1 MRACLALFLF
11 TAVATLAACGDD
23 DGAETP
29 DATAPDAAVP
39 DAPEPDIT
47 VGINFAAHV
56 NGQPFACGGS
66 YPGVGTTA
74 ATYVGT
80 DFRFYVHDV
89 RLVTAGGDVA
99 LALAVDAYQTAS
111 GIALLDFETNESPCQ
126 MGTTATHTQV
136 FGYLPPGTI
145 ATGVKFKLGVPFAEN
160 HLDATTAVAPMNV
173 PGMFWAWSSGYRFLK
188 ADGTVNGAGFNLHLG
203 STGCPAAG
211 QTPPAT
217 ACTSPNVVDV
227 ELAGFDWTTDTIV
240 ADVGALLADEDVSVN
255 TAETAPGCMSFP
267 GDPECDTVLPKLAL
281 PYGEAAAGAQAF
293 FSVAK

>member
-1 MRACLALFLF
+1 MRACLSLILVSA
-11 TAVATLAACGDD
+11 LAACGDNHESTAD
-23 DGAETP
+23 AGPP
-29 DATAPDAAVP
+29 DAGDLDAGDLA
-39 DAPEPDIT
+39 IT
-47 VGINFAAHV
+47 VHFAAHV
-56 NGQPFACGGS
+56 GGQPFACGGS
-66 YPGVGTTA
+66 YPGIGTTD

-89 RLVTAGGDVA
+89 RLTGPAGDTP
-99 LALAVDAYQTAS
+99 LALSVNDWQTAA
-111 GIALLDFETNESPCQ
+111 GIALLDFETNQSPCQ
-126 MGTTATHTQV
+126 MGTTATNRELV
-136 FGYLPPGTI
+136 GTI
-145 ATGVKFKLGVPFAEN
+145 APGSYTGIKLRLGVPFAAN

-203 STGCPAAG
+203 STGCPATG

-240 ADVGALLADEDVSVN
+240 ADVGALLADEDVTVN

-281 PYGEAAAGAQAF
+281 PYGETAAGAQAF
-293 FSVAK
+293 FSVAAGQ